1 MSSKVATI
9 TVLGS
14 REELER
20 LWREL
25 AAERGADVQVSF
37 AQAPGDRGTEIRV
50 EVPGA
55 PTNPVGQAVKKVS
68 GSDPLAKAKDE
79 LRHFKQLFETG
90 VIARSEGTPEGEA
103 VERKLKQ
110 RPAQPLEQSERQKA
124 GV

>member
-1 MSSKVATI
+1 MSKVATI

-14 REELER
+14 CEELER

-37 AQAPGDRGTEIRV
+37 SPAPGDRGTEIRV
-50 EVPGA
+50 EVPEA
-55 PTNPVGQAVKKVS
+55 PTSPVGQAVKKVS
-68 GSDPLAKAKDE
+68 GSDPLARAKDE
-79 LRHFKQLFETG
+79 LRRFKQLFETG

-103 VERKLKQ
+103 VVRKLKQ
-110 RPAQPLEQSERQKA
+110 RPARPLERSERQKA

>member
-1 MSSKVATI
+1 MSKVATI
-9 TVLGS
+9 TVLGP

-37 AQAPGDRGTEIRV
+37 TTAPGDRGTEIRV

-55 PTNPVGQAVKKVS
+55 PSNPVGQAVKKVS
-68 GSDPLAKAKDE
+68 GDDPLAKAKDE
-79 LRHFKQLFETG
+79 LRRFKQLFETG
-90 VIARSEGTPEGEA
+90 EIARSDGTPEGHA
-103 VERKLKQ
+103 VERQLKQ
-110 RPAQPLEQSERQKA
+110 RPAQPLEQVEHEKA

>member
-1 MSSKVATI
+1 MSKVATI

-25 AAERGADVQVSF
+25 AAERGVDLQVSF
-37 AQAPGDRGTEIRV
+37 AKAPGDHGTEIRV

-55 PTNPVGQAVKKVS
+55 PTTPVGQAVKKLS

-79 LRHFKQLFETG
+79 LRRFKQLFETG
-90 VIARSEGTPEGEA
+90 VVARSEGTPEGAA
-103 VERKLKQ
+103 VEQQLRQ